1 MRKADTTA
9 VAFIAEDEFEK
20 ALQVTR
26 QMVEEETRR
35 VLVKHKAETEEK

>member
-9 VAFIAEDEFEK
+9 VTFIAEDEFEK

-35 VLVKHKAETEEK
+35 VLVKHKTETEEK